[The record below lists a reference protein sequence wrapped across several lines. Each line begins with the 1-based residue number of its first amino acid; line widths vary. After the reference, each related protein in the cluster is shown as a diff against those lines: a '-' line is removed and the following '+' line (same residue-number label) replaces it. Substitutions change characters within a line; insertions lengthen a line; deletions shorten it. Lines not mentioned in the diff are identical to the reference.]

1 MIVFFEV
8 NKRLRKP
15 KGQSRMDN
23 QEWTIKNGQSR
34 KDNQERTIKKGQSR
48 KDNQE
53 RTIKNG
59 QSRQHWKHWTHT
71 TQDEDK
77 QNTIIQHNTRK
88 TKTN

>member
-23 QEWTIKNGQSR
+23 QEWTIK
-34 KDNQERTIKKGQSR
+34 KGQSR

-53 RTIKNG
+53 WTIFGK
-59 QSRQHWKHWTHT
+59 
-71 TQDEDK
+71 QDMK
-77 QNTIIQHNTRK
+77 QNKKQTEKNNTEK
-88 TKTN
+88 